1 MKEDVLINVNPFET
15 RVALLN
21 NGALAELHLE
31 RSSGGS
37 VTGNLYR
44 GRVARILPGMQAAF
58 VEIGLARPGFL
69 HVRDLQRPAVFEEEL
84 DPPCISTLLREGQN
98 LLVQVAKDPLAGKG
112 ARLTTQIALPS
123 RLLVLMPEV
132 DHVGVSQR
140 IEDEDER
147 ERLRALVARLREE
160 AGCDH
165 GFIVRTVAEG
175 ADETELRADLAF
187 LCRMWQRVDAWQRAC
202 SGGGL
207 VYEEL
212 PVQIRVIRD
221 LVSPRVTSIRIDC
234 SETFERAHRYVE
246 RFLPEFAGRL
256 ALHEDNV
263 ALFERYGVEDELR
276 RALERKVPLKSG
288 GYLFVEQTEAMVT
301 IDVNTGAYVGS
312 RTGSRALEETV
323 FRTNLEAAAVIPR
336 QLRLRNLGG
345 IVVIDFIDMEDPEHQ
360 RQVLRVLEK
369 ACEQDP
375 ARIRLSG
382 FSSLGLVEM
391 SRKRTRESLLQSLCE
406 PCQECRGRGFAR
418 TPESTCHE
426 IFRAILRD
434 AGKRP
439 QPVAG
444 AAYLVRAGSRVIDR
458 LLDESALD
466 VAELSERVR
475 QPIRYQVEPCYG
487 VEAFDVVLMQ
497 NLG

>member
-1 MKEDVLINVNPFET
+1 MKEEVLINVNPFET
-15 RVALLN
+15 RVALLQ

-31 RSSGGS
+31 RASGGS

-58 VEIGLARPGFL
+58 VEIGLTRPGFL
-69 HVRDLQRPAVFEEEL
+69 HVRDLQRPAGIDADAPL
-84 DPPCISTLLREGQN
+84 PCISTLLREGQN
-98 LLVQVAKDPLAGKG
+98 LLVQVAKDPLANKG

-123 RLLVLMPEV
+123 RLLVLMPDV

-140 IEDEDER
+140 IEDEVER
-147 ERLRALVARLREE
+147 ERLRALVAGLREE
-160 AGCDH
+160 AGSGH

-175 ADETELRADLAF
+175 AEEAELRADLAF
-187 LCRMWQRVDAWQRAC
+187 LCRTWQRIDAWQRAC
-202 SGGGL
+202 SGAGL

-221 LVSPRVTSIRIDC
+221 LVSPRVSSIRIDC
-234 SETFERAHRYVE
+234 PDTFERAQRYVE
-246 RFLPEFAGRL
+246 RFLPELADRL
-256 ALHEDNV
+256 ALHGETV
-263 ALFERYGVEDELR
+263 ALFDRHGVEDELR

-288 GYLFVEQTEAMVT
+288 GYLLVEQTEAMVT
-301 IDVNTGAYVGS
+301 IDVNTGGFVGS
-312 RTGSRALEETV
+312 HALEETV

-382 FSSLGLVEM
+382 ISSLGLVEM

-426 IFRAILRD
+426 ILRAILRD
-434 AGKRP
+434 ASKRA
-439 QPVAG
+439 QPVSG
-444 AAYLVRAGSRVIDR
+444 GVYLVRAGSRVIDR

-466 VAELSERVR
+466 VAALSERVR